1 MSSNSCTTPSRT
13 VGWRLPRRA
22 TTGQS
27 EDLRPSPRGVVRSA
41 PGVPSPV
48 GRVLRPGEPVRRSTC
63 RGHPPAP
70 ILRSSPG
77 HGYARGSGSG
87 AGSGR
92 GGMRSIWRGAVSF
105 GLVSIGVKLYSATED
120 KDIRFHQ
127 VHATDGGRV
136 KYKRVCSIDGDEV
149 EYGDIAK
156 GYELPDGQV
165 VVLTDED
172 FEELPLSTRR
182 EVEVLEFVDQ
192 DEIDPIMF
200 EKTYYLEPEGP
211 AARPYVLLRDALEN
225 AGQVA
230 ITKIAIRQRESLAA
244 LRVRDGI
251 LVLHTM
257 RWPDEIRRPDF
268 AFLDEDISV
277 RPQELKMAEALIG
290 SMTGAFDHTE
300 FTDDYREAMTAL
312 LEAKQSGGEV
322 QTVPELEDTGGAVVD
337 LMSALRRSVER
348 ARGGAVADSG
358 DDATD
363 DDAEDEAQA
372 ATAPARR
379 APAKGTP
386 AKKAPAKKTAAQKTA
401 AEKPAA
407 KATAATRT
415 AATSTSAKKA
425 PAAKKA
431 ADKPPAKR
439 ARRSAS

>member
-1 MSSNSCTTPSRT
+1 
-13 VGWRLPRRA
+13 
-22 TTGQS
+22 
-27 EDLRPSPRGVVRSA
+27 
-41 PGVPSPV
+41 
-48 GRVLRPGEPVRRSTC
+48 
-63 RGHPPAP
+63 
-70 ILRSSPG
+70 
-77 HGYARGSGSG
+77 
-87 AGSGR
+87 
-92 GGMRSIWRGAVSF
+92 MRSIWRGAVSF

-136 KYKRVCSIDGDEV
+136 KYKRVCSIDGEDV
-149 EYGDIAK
+149 EYSDIAK

-165 VVLTDED
+165 VILTDED
-172 FEELPLSTRR
+172 FDELPLSTRR
-182 EVEVLEFVDQ
+182 EIEVLEFVDQ
-192 DEIDPIMF
+192 DEIDPIHF

-230 ITKIAIRQRESLAA
+230 ITKIAIRQRESLAV

-277 RPQELKMAEALIG
+277 RPQELKMAEALIA
-290 SMTGAFDHTE
+290 SMTGEFDPSQ

-322 QTVPELEDTGGAVVD
+322 QSVPEAEDTGGAVVD

-348 ARGGAVADSG
+348 ARGGAPAHEG
-358 DDATD
+358 AEDDAA
-363 DDAEDEAQA
+363 AEDAPA
-372 ATAPARR
+372 AKTPAKRAPARK
-379 APAKGTP
+379 AAVP
-386 AKKAPAKKTAAQKTA
+386 AKKAPAKKAPAKKPA
-401 AEKPAA
+401 AEKSAA
-407 KATAATRT
+407 KTTT
-415 AATSTSAKKA
+415 EKKA

-439 ARRSAS
+439 ARRSA